1 MGILKQDSPTVGV
14 DSGQSTSN
22 RHVIE
27 PRSGWQVVDF
37 RELWEYRDLLYF
49 LVLRDIKVKYA
60 QSVIGIGWA
69 IIQPVFFMVVFTVV
83 FGKLAKIGSDGAP
96 YAIFSYTALVP
107 WTYFSNALV
116 DTTGSLVGNTTML
129 TKVYFPR
136 LVIPLTSTFS
146 KLVDFTIAM
155 TLLFGLMV
163 WFRTVPTFWALGLP
177 VLVLLMML
185 TAAGLGMWL
194 TALAIQYR
202 DIKYG
207 MTFAIQLMMYASPV
221 AYPVSLVPE
230 RYQLLYA
237 LNPMVG
243 VIEGFRS
250 VLLNTNPVPWDLLA
264 VGATT
269 SAILAISGLFYFRR
283 MERVFAD
290 VA

>member
-1 MGILKQDSPTVGV
+1 MSACKQDSATIGV
-14 DSGQSTSN
+14 DSGIAYTKS
-22 RHVIE
+22 HIIE
-27 PRSGWQVVDF
+27 PKSGWRVVDF

-69 IIQPVFFMVVFTVV
+69 VIQPVFFMLVFTVG
-83 FGKLAKIGSDGAP
+83 FGSLAKIGSDGAP
-96 YAIFSYTALVP
+96 YAIFSFTALVP
-107 WTYFSNALV
+107 WTYFSTALM
-116 DTTGSLVGNTTML
+116 DTTSSLVVNTAML

-136 LVIPLTSTFS
+136 LVIPLTSTIS
-146 KLVDFTIAM
+146 KLVDFFIAM
-155 TLLFGLMV
+155 VLLFGLMV
-163 WFRTVPTFWALGLP
+163 WFRTMPTAWALTLP
-177 VLVLLMML
+177 LLVLLMML

-202 DIKYG
+202 DIKYA
-207 MTFAIQLMMYASPV
+207 MTFVVQLMMYASPV

-264 VGATT
+264 VGVIA
-269 SAILAISGLFYFRR
+269 SAFVAISGLFYFRR

>member
-1 MGILKQDSPTVGV
+1 MKQDSSTVGV
-14 DSGQSTSN
+14 DSDN

-27 PRSGWQVVDF
+27 PRSGWQVIDF

-69 IIQPVFFMVVFTVV
+69 IVQPVFFMIVFTVV
-83 FGKLAKIGSDGAP
+83 FGNLAKISSDGAP

-136 LVIPLTSTFS
+136 LVIPLTSTIS
-146 KLVDFTIAM
+146 KLVDFAIAM
-155 TLLFGLMV
+155 ALLFGLMV
-163 WFRTVPTFWALGLP
+163 WFRTMPTFWALGLP
-177 VLVLLMML
+177 MLVLLMIL

-250 VLLNTNPVPWDLLA
+250 VLLNTNSVPWDVLG
-264 VGATT
+264 VGALTAT
-269 SAILAISGLFYFRR
+269 IVAISGLFYFRR